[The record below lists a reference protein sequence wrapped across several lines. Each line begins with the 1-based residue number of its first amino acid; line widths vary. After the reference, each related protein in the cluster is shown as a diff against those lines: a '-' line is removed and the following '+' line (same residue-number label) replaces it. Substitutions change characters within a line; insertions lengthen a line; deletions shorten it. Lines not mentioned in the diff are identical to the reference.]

1 MKQILP
7 IVLAGLLGGSLAAAQ
22 GNDDAASPI
31 FIEGEV
37 DDLSQFVWENRL
49 VVIFADSPNDP
60 NFGLQIEYLEARI
73 DELVERDILVLTDT
87 DPSLQTALRTKL
99 RPRGFMMVLIGKDGE
114 VKLRKPFPWDVR
126 ELTRTIDKMPIRQR
140 EIHERRTLQ
149 DN

>member
-22 GNDDAASPI
+22 GSDDAASPI

-37 DDLSQFVWENRL
+37 DDLSQFVWQNRL

-60 NFGLQIEYLEARI
+60 NFGLQVEYLEARI
-73 DELVERDILVLTDT
+73 DELDERDILVLTDT
-87 DPSLQTALRTKL
+87 DPSVQTALRTKL

-140 EIHERRTLQ
+140 EIRERRTLQ

>member
-22 GNDDAASPI
+22 GSDDAASPI

-60 NFGLQIEYLEARI
+60 NFGLQVEYLEARI

-87 DPSLQTALRTKL
+87 DPSVQTALRTKL

-140 EIHERRTLQ
+140 EIRERRTLQ

>member
-7 IVLAGLLGGSLAAAQ
+7 IVLAGLLGTSSVAAQ
-22 GNDDAASPI
+22 GSDDALPPI
-31 FIEGEV
+31 FIDGEV
-37 DDLSQFVWENRL
+37 DDLNQFVWKNRL
-49 VVIFADSPNDP
+49 VIIFADSPNDP
-60 NFGLQIEYLEARI
+60 NFGLQIEFLEARI
-73 DELVERDILVLTDT
+73 DELVERDIIVLTDT
-87 DPSLQTALRTKL
+87 DPSVQTALRTKL

-140 EIHERRTLQ
+140 EIRERRALQ

>member
-22 GNDDAASPI
+22 GGDDATPLI
-31 FIEGEV
+31 FMEGEV
-37 DDLSQFVWENRL
+37 DDLSQFIWENRL

-60 NFGLQIEYLEARI
+60 NFGLQIAYLKERI
-73 DELVERDILVLTDT
+73 RELADRDVIVLTDT
-87 DPSLQTALRTKL
+87 DPSAQSALRTKL

-126 ELTRTIDKMPIRQR
+126 ELTHSIDKMPIRQR
-140 EIHERRTLQ
+140 EIRDRRTRQ